1 MSFEAAFSISL
12 QRKVLE
18 WIRKKLSPA
27 RFRHVLSVQRLAVRL
42 AGIHGEDPQR
52 ASLAAL
58 LHDLA
63 KEFPDKKL
71 AAYAKRHLSRNGEMK
86 RLSKTSPSLLHGFV
100 SADIARREFGIK
112 DREIFSAISWHTLGK
127 PVMTRLEKILYIADI
142 AEPKRHFR
150 EATAIRRLAQKN
162 LDKALMRALAVKI
175 SFVVKNGDYLEP
187 LSVSAYNRHVA

>member
-1 MSFEAAFSISL
+1 MSFEAAFLISL
-12 QRKVLE
+12 QRR
-18 WIRKKLSPA
+18 IRKKLSPA

-71 AAYAKRHLSRNGEMK
+71 AAYARRRLNLR
-86 RLSKTSPSLLHGFV
+86 RLSARAPFLLHGFV

-112 DREIFSAISWHTLGK
+112 DRGILSAISWHTLGK
-127 PVMTRLEKILYIADI
+127 PVMTRLEKIIYVADI
-142 AEPKRHFR
+142 AEPKRAFR
-150 EATAIRRLAQKN
+150 EAAAIRRLAQKD

-175 SFVVKNGDYLEP
+175 SFVAKNGDYLEP
-187 LSVSAYNRHVA
+187 LSVSAYNRRVHAT